1 LQTLYPYLIQSGRL
15 WGTGL
20 LGVVA
25 TLAMWISDGFDA
37 HVFHQETYW
46 YGFYVFVSAN
56 KKKTLYAIG
65 SVQKFLANK
74 Q

>member
-1 LQTLYPYLIQSGRL
+1 
-15 WGTGL
+15 
-20 LGVVA
+20 
-25 TLAMWISDGFDA
+25 
-37 HVFHQETYW
+37 
-46 YGFYVFVSAN
+46 VFVSAS

>member
-1 LQTLYPYLIQSGRL
+1 VLI
-15 WGTGL
+15 
-20 LGVVA
+20 
-25 TLAMWISDGFDA
+25 
-37 HVFHQETYW
+37 
-46 YGFYVFVSAN
+46 SAN

>member
-1 LQTLYPYLIQSGRL
+1 MLYPYLIQSGRL

-25 TLAMWISDGFDA
+25 SLARRISDGFDA

-46 YGFYVFVSAN
+46 YGVYVFVSAN
-56 KKKTLYAIG
+56 KKRNTLRYRFG
-65 SVQKFLANK
+65 SKIPSK
-74 Q
+74 